1 MINPR
6 LHKWYA
12 GYFHL
17 SEVFVPRKLTSID
30 YINLA
35 PSSSGFLVDPEIHQ
49 IFPMKD
55 FSRLSEH
62 GRTGGCVFLFHSI
75 PIWS

>member
-1 MINPR
+1 MP
-6 LHKWYA
+6 
-12 GYFHL
+12 
-17 SEVFVPRKLTSID
+17 SKLTSID
-30 YINLA
+30 YIDL

-55 FSRLSEH
+55 FSRISEH
-62 GRTGGCVFLFHSI
+62 GRTGGRVFLFHSV